1 MDDLVRSER
10 ERNIRPD
17 PEIDAFMKSLQLG
30 CAYACFVCCP
40 ETCDHVY
47 LFDNDYDNAKDI
59 YGKSMRCKFPYD
71 QRGRLIL
78 EVFSLILEAITWCCT
93 LNDLF
98 LRKAWITFRHSPYT
112 IGS

>member
-1 MDDLVRSER
+1 MNDLVLLER

-17 PEIDAFMKSLQLG
+17 PKIDAFMKSLQLG
-30 CAYACFVCCP
+30 CVYACSLCYP

-47 LFDNDYDNAKDI
+47 HFDNDYYDAKDI
-59 YGKSMRCKFPYD
+59 YGKSMRCRFPYD

-78 EVFSLILEAITWCCT
+78 EVLSLILEAITWCST

-98 LRKAWITFRHSPYT
+98 LRKAWITFRHFPYT